1 MPHLKCEACRVRVR
15 HARDATAL
23 TARCP
28 LCEGPL
34 ESVGAL
40 AELVGFRAVAPT
52 PDGDSPAAGHR
63 RLAEEV
69 AKVMAR
75 RRAAEARA
83 WSDVNR
89 GAR

>member
-15 HARDATAL
+15 SARDATAQ
-23 TARCP
+23 TAHCP
-28 LCEGPL
+28 LCGGPL

-40 AELVGFRAVAPT
+40 TEIVGFKAVAPA
-52 PDGDSPAAGHR
+52 PSGESPAFDR

-75 RRAAEARA
+75 RRAAAARS
-83 WSDVNR
+83 WSEPPR
-89 GAR
+89 GAP